1 MRPWLIAALLLSA
14 AQVSIN
20 QAQAAGTLRFG
31 LDFDLETF
39 DPARSGSYIERV
51 VNTAMC
57 DQLLDVD
64 PQLNLVPQLA
74 TSWELS
80 ADQLALTLHL
90 RTGVIFQDGAPF
102 DAEAVRANIERY
114 RTAPYSA
121 RRIELKSLAGVDVV
135 DPLTVRIRLSEP
147 FAPLLA
153 LLANRP
159 GLMLSPRILDQP
171 TEVISAHP
179 VCAGPFTLVE
189 RVAQDHVTLQRFPGY
204 WNAANIHLDRVE
216 FKIMTDSTVR
226 LVNLQSGQLDIAN
239 RLAATDVP
247 MVQADKRLRVVSSP
261 SIGFEMISFNLGNG
275 PASETPFG
283 KDVRVRQAF
292 AKSIDRAVI
301 NQVVFEGRMIPNT
314 QTEPPGSRYWNPA
327 FPVPPRDLAGA
338 KALLAQ
344 AGVPH
349 PKVALSVV
357 NNPTDVQVGE
367 VIQSMAAEAGFDVTV
382 RKGES
387 VSQTDAA
394 ARGDYQAYQV
404 IWSGRPDPDGNLSL
418 WMRCDTSL
426 NWTGWCSKPMEAALD
441 RAAATS
447 DQAAR
452 IKAYREATEI
462 WMKDMPYMGLYHF
475 TWFWGVTD
483 KVQGFTPRPDG
494 LVRMA
499 GISMRP

>member
-1 MRPWLIAALLLSA
+1 MRLWPACAVLFALQLSL
-14 AQVSIN
+14 
-20 QAQAAGTLRFG
+20 AQAAGTLRFA
-31 LDFDLETF
+31 LDFDFDTF

-57 DQLLDVD
+57 DQLIDVD

-74 TSWELS
+74 TSWEWS

-90 RTGVIFQDGAPF
+90 RSGVVFSDGAPF

-114 RTAPYSA
+114 CTAPYSA
-121 RRIELKSLAGVDVV
+121 RRVELKSLAGVDVV

-153 LLANRP
+153 LLANRS
-159 GLMLSPRILDQP
+159 GLMLSPKILDQP
-171 TEVISAHP
+171 AEVIAANP

-189 RVAQDHVTLQRFPGY
+189 RVAQDHITLQRSPSY
-204 WNAANIHLDRVE
+204 WNAANVTLDRIE

-226 LVNLQSGQLDIAN
+226 LVNLQSGRLDIAN

-247 MVQADKRLRVVSSP
+247 AVQADKKLQVVSSP

-275 PASETPFG
+275 PAADTPFG

-292 AKSIDRAVI
+292 AKSIDLATI
-301 NQVVFEGRMIPNT
+301 NQVVFEGRMIPST

-327 FPVPPRDLAGA
+327 FPVVPRDLSGA
-338 KALLAQ
+338 KALLVQ
-344 AGVPH
+344 AGVLH
-349 PKVALSVV
+349 PKVTLSVV
-357 NNPTDVQVGE
+357 NSPADVQVGE
-367 VIQSMAAEAGFDVTV
+367 VIQSMAAEAGFEVTV

-387 VSQTDAA
+387 VSQTAAA

-418 WMRCDTSL
+418 WMRCSTAL
-426 NWTGWCSKPMEAALD
+426 NWTGWCSKEMEAALD
-441 RAAATS
+441 RGAAAS

-452 IKAYREATEI
+452 VKAYREATAI
-462 WMKDMPYMGLYHF
+462 WMRDMPYMGLYHF
-475 TWFWGVTD
+475 TWFWGLTE

-494 LVRMA
+494 LVRMV
-499 GISMRP
+499 GLSLGP

>member
-1 MRPWLIAALLLSA
+1 MRLWPACTVLFALQLSL
-14 AQVSIN
+14 
-20 QAQAAGTLRFG
+20 AQAAGTLRFA
-31 LDFDLETF
+31 LDFDFDTF

-57 DQLLDVD
+57 DQLIDVD

-74 TSWELS
+74 TSWEWS

-90 RTGVIFQDGAPF
+90 RSGVVFSDGVSF

-121 RRIELKSLAGVDVV
+121 RRVELKSLTGVDVV

-153 LLANRP
+153 LLANRS
-159 GLMLSPRILDQP
+159 GLMLSPKILDQP
-171 TEVISAHP
+171 AEAISANP

-189 RVAQDHVTLQRFPGY
+189 RVAQDHITLQRSPSY
-204 WNAANIHLDRVE
+204 WNAANVTLDRIE

-226 LVNLQSGQLDIAN
+226 LVNLQSGRLDIAN

-247 MVQADKRLRVVSSP
+247 AVQADKKLQVVSSP

-275 PASETPFG
+275 PAADTPFG

-292 AKSIDRAVI
+292 AKSIDLATI
-301 NQVVFEGRMIPNT
+301 NQVVFEGRMIPST

-327 FPVPPRDLAGA
+327 FPVVPRDLSGA
-338 KALLAQ
+338 KALLVQ
-344 AGVPH
+344 AGVPN
-349 PKVALSVV
+349 PKVTLSVV
-357 NNPTDVQVGE
+357 NSPADVQVGE
-367 VIQSMAAEAGFDVTV
+367 VIQSMAAEAGFEVTV
-382 RKGES
+382 RKGEA
-387 VSQTDAA
+387 VSQTAAA

-418 WMRCDTSL
+418 WMRCSTAL
-426 NWTGWCSKPMEAALD
+426 NWTGWCSKEMEAALD
-441 RAAATS
+441 RGAGAP

-452 IKAYREATEI
+452 VKAYREATAI
-462 WMKDMPYMGLYHF
+462 WMRDMPYMGLYHF
-475 TWFWGVTD
+475 TWFWGLTE

-494 LVRMA
+494 LVRMV
-499 GISMRP
+499 GLSLLP

>member
-1 MRPWLIAALLLSA
+1 MRPWLIAALLA
-14 AQVSIN
+14 AAPLPVSP
-20 QAQAAGTLRFG
+20 AQAAGTLRFG
-31 LDFDLETF
+31 LDFDFETF

-57 DQLLDVD
+57 DQLLDID

-74 TSWELS
+74 TSWEWS

-90 RTGVIFQDGAPF
+90 RAGVVFQDGAPF

-121 RRIELKSLAGVDVV
+121 RRVELKSLAGVDAL

-147 FAPLLA
+147 FAPLPA

-159 GLMLSPRILDQP
+159 GLMLSPRTLDQP
-171 TEVISAHP
+171 TEAISAHP

-189 RVAQDHVTLQRFPGY
+189 RVAQDHITLQRFPGY
-204 WNAANIHLDRVE
+204 WDAANVHLDRIE

-226 LVNLQSGQLDIAN
+226 QVNLQSGQLDIAN
-239 RLAATDVP
+239 RLAATDVSA
-247 MVQADKRLRVVSSP
+247 VEASKGLRVVSSP

-275 PASETPFG
+275 PSSDTPFG
-283 KDVRVRQAF
+283 HDVRVRQAF
-292 AKSIDRAVI
+292 AKSIDLAGI
-301 NQVVFEGRMIPNT
+301 NQVVFEGRMIPST

-327 FPVPPRDLAGA
+327 FPVVPRDLAGA

-367 VIQSMAAEAGFDVTV
+367 VIQSMAAEAGFEVTV

-387 VSQTDAA
+387 VSQTAAA

-404 IWSGRPDPDGNLSL
+404 IWSGRPDPDSNLSL
-418 WMRCDTSL
+418 WMRCGTSL
-426 NWTGWCSKPMEAALD
+426 NWTGWCSKEMEAALD
-441 RAAATS
+441 RAAATA

-452 IKAYREATEI
+452 VKAYREATDI
-462 WMKDMPYMGLYHF
+462 WMKDMPYMVLYHF
-475 TWFWGVTD
+475 TWFWGLSD
-483 KVQGFTPRPDG
+483 RVQGFTPRPDG
-494 LVRMA
+494 LVRMV
-499 GISMRP
+499 GVSMRP

>member
-1 MRPWLIAALLLSA
+1 MRLWPACTVLFALQLSL
-14 AQVSIN
+14 
-20 QAQAAGTLRFG
+20 AQAAGTLRFA
-31 LDFDLETF
+31 LDFDFDTF

-57 DQLLDVD
+57 DQLIDVD

-74 TSWELS
+74 TSWEWS

-90 RTGVIFQDGAPF
+90 RSGVVFSDGVSF

-114 RTAPYSA
+114 RTAAYSA
-121 RRIELKSLAGVDVV
+121 RRVELKSLTGVDAV

-153 LLANRP
+153 LLANRS
-159 GLMLSPRILDQP
+159 GLMLSPKILDQP
-171 TEVISAHP
+171 AEAISANP

-189 RVAQDHVTLQRFPGY
+189 RVAQDHITLQRSPSY
-204 WNAANIHLDRVE
+204 WNAANVTLDRIE

-226 LVNLQSGQLDIAN
+226 LVNLQSGRLDIAN

-247 MVQADKRLRVVSSP
+247 AVQADKKLQVVSSP

-275 PASETPFG
+275 PAADTPFG

-292 AKSIDRAVI
+292 AKSIDLATI
-301 NQVVFEGRMIPNT
+301 NQVVFEGRMIPST

-327 FPVPPRDLAGA
+327 FPVVPRDLSGA
-338 KALLAQ
+338 KALLIQ
-344 AGVPH
+344 AGVPN
-349 PKVALSVV
+349 PKVTLSVV
-357 NNPTDVQVGE
+357 NSPADVQVGE
-367 VIQSMAAEAGFDVTV
+367 VIQSMAAEAGFEVTV
-382 RKGES
+382 RKGEA
-387 VSQTDAA
+387 VSQTAA
-394 ARGDYQAYQV
+394 AALGDYQAYQV

-418 WMRCDTSL
+418 WMRCSTAL
-426 NWTGWCSKPMEAALD
+426 NWTGWCSKEMEAALD
-441 RAAATS
+441 RGAGAP

-452 IKAYREATEI
+452 VKAYREATAI
-462 WMKDMPYMGLYHF
+462 WMRDMPYMGLYHF
-475 TWFWGVTD
+475 TWFWGLTE

-494 LVRMA
+494 LVRMV
-499 GISMRP
+499 GLSLLP